1 MDYQLPLFALY
12 GSYLE
17 MTATPN
23 NTSLTYTEFQEKL
36 FHQLLQEEHIKTKI
50 EEIFYSYS
58 YDEEE
63 GNAAMKELDELF
75 Q

>member
-1 MDYQLPLFALY
+1 MDYLKLCYERYENFSMREL
-12 GSYLE
+12 
-17 MTATPN
+17 PN
-23 NTSLTYTEFQEKL
+23 NQLLTYMAFQEKL